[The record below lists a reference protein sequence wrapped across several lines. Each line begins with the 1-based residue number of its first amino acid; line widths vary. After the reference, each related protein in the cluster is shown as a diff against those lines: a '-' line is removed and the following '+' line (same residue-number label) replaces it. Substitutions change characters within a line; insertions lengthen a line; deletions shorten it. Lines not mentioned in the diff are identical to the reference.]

1 MFHVFLLHVVPMLYV
16 DKSMVMTPVLVLLA
30 ILEALQT
37 VDLNVFL
44 MLSVPVTKLVFSRN
58 VLIHASEYVVTMPD
72 VQQSTIMP
80 SVLVHLVI
88 LETLSLDALLFQM

>member
-1 MFHVFLLHVVPMLYV
+1 MLYV

-44 MLSVPVTKLVFSRN
+44 MLSVPVTKLVFGRN
-58 VLIHASEYVVTMPD
+58 VLIHAVEYVVTMPD
-72 VQQSTIMP
+72 VQQSTIMQ

-88 LETLSLDALLFQM
+88 LEILSLDALLFQM

>member
-1 MFHVFLLHVVPMLYV
+1 MLYV

-44 MLSVPVTKLVFSRN
+44 MLSVPVTKLVFSRS

-72 VQQSTIMP
+72 VQQSTIMQ

>member
-1 MFHVFLLHVVPMLYV
+1 MLYV

-58 VLIHASEYVVTMPD
+58 VLIHASEHVVTMPD
-72 VQQSTIMP
+72 VQQSTIMQ
-80 SVLVHLVI
+80 SLLVHLVI

>member
-58 VLIHASEYVVTMPD
+58 VLMYASE
-72 VQQSTIMP
+72 
-80 SVLVHLVI
+80 
-88 LETLSLDALLFQM
+88 

>member
-1 MFHVFLLHVVPMLYV
+1 
-16 DKSMVMTPVLVLLA
+16 MVMKPVLVLLA

-58 VLIHASEYVVTMPD
+58 VLIHASEHVVTMPD

-88 LETLSLDALLFQM
+88 LETLSLDALLFQR

>member
-1 MFHVFLLHVVPMLYV
+1 MLYV
-16 DKSMVMTPVLVLLA
+16 DKTMVMTPVLVLLA

-72 VQQSTIMP
+72 VQQSTIMQ

>member
-1 MFHVFLLHVVPMLYV
+1 MLLLHVIPMLYV

-72 VQQSTIMP
+72 VQQSTIMQ
-80 SVLVHLVI
+80 SLLVHLVI

>member
-72 VQQSTIMP
+72 VQQSTIMQ

>member
-37 VDLNVFL
+37 VDL
-44 MLSVPVTKLVFSRN
+44 SVPVTKLVFSRN
-58 VLIHASEYVVTMPD
+58 VLIHASEHVVTMPD